1 MVMEQL
7 TIQTLASWFGM
18 EIQDSREVRHVA
30 TDSRDDN
37 ADGLFV
43 PIIGA
48 RVDGHDYI
56 EAAIKQG
63 AIVTFWE
70 QDRPLPEGII
80 AIPVASPLTALQ
92 EAAARYLAEINPKVV
107 AITGSNGKTSTK
119 DMIAVV
125 LGETFKTHKTAGN
138 FNSDVGL
145 PLTVLRMP
153 RDTEVAVLEMG
164 MNGFGQIEL
173 LSKLAKPDIAFVTN
187 IGESHGEQVGGRE
200 GIAKAKLEIKAGLK
214 PDGVLIVDADEPLL
228 NEAGGYRVGY
238 DSTAD
243 GKLEVVEATFD
254 ASIFRYNN
262 ELYELKVLGAHQI
275 RNAAYAI
282 ACGLKFGL
290 GHDTIQRGL
299 DRVQLTSM
307 RMEKRMFGDA
317 HLVNDAYNASPT
329 SMIAAVE
336 TIKTLE
342 GFSRRVLVLGDM
354 YELGTEEV
362 AQHEQVG
369 HAITAP
375 VTDCVLIGEKAKW
388 IAAGIT
394 DPRVNVT
401 MVPTVEEAKVL
412 LGSYQRPQTVILL
425 KASRGLALER
435 LVQ

>member
-1 MVMEQL
+1 MEQL

-18 EIQDSREVRHVA
+18 KTDDTREVRRVA
-30 TDSRDDN
+30 TDSREDN

-56 EAAIKQG
+56 EAAVKQG

-70 QDRPLPEGII
+70 QDRPLPEGIV
-80 AIPVASPLTALQ
+80 AIPVASPLQALQ
-92 EAAARYLAEINPKVV
+92 EAAARYLAEIDPKVV

-214 PDGVLIVDADEPLL
+214 PGGVLIVDADEPLL
-228 NEAGGYRVGY
+228 SEAGGYRVGY
-238 DSTAD
+238 EATAD

-307 RMEKRMFGDA
+307 RMEKRMVGDA
-317 HLVNDAYNASPT
+317 HLINDAYNASPT
-329 SMIAAVE
+329 SMIAAIE
-336 TIKTLE
+336 TMKTLE
-342 GFSRRVLVLGDM
+342 GFTRRVLVLGDM
-354 YELGTEEV
+354 YELGADEV
-362 AQHEQVG
+362 MQHESVG
-369 HAITAP
+369 LVITAP

-388 IAAGIT
+388 IANGIT

-401 MVPTVEEAKVL
+401 TVPTVEEAKVL

>member
-1 MVMEQL
+1 MEQL

-18 EIQDSREVRHVA
+18 EIDDTREVRHVA

-70 QDRPLPEGII
+70 QNRPLPEGVV
-80 AIPVASPLTALQ
+80 AIPVASPLQALQ

-200 GIAKAKLEIKAGLK
+200 GIAKAKLEITAGLK
-214 PDGVLIVDADEPLL
+214 PDGTLIVDADEPLL
-228 NEAGGYRVGY
+228 REAGGYRVGY
-238 DSTAD
+238 EATAD

-254 ASIFRYNN
+254 ASIFRYNH

-317 HLVNDAYNASPT
+317 HLINDAYNASPT
-329 SMIAAVE
+329 SMIAAIE
-336 TIKTLE
+336 TMKTLE
-342 GFSRRVLVLGDM
+342 GFTRRVLVLGDM
-354 YELGTEEV
+354 YELGADEFT
-362 AQHEQVG
+362 QHESVG
-369 HAITAP
+369 HVITAP
-375 VTDCVLIGEKAKW
+375 ITDCLLIGEKAKW
-388 IAAGIT
+388 IADGIT
-394 DPRVNVT
+394 DLRVNVT
-401 MVPTVEEAKVL
+401 TVPTVEEAKAL

>member
-1 MVMEQL
+1 MEQL
-7 TIQTLASWFGM
+7 TVQKLASWFGM
-18 EIQDSREVRHVA
+18 DLHDERLVERVA
-30 TDSRDDN
+30 TDSRDAN
-37 ADGLFV
+37 EAGLFV
-43 PIIGA
+43 PIVGA

-56 EAAIKQG
+56 EAAVEKG

-70 QDRPLPEGII
+70 EGRPKPDNLVVITVKSTIE
-80 AIPVASPLTALQ
+80 ALQ
-92 EAAARYLAEINPKVV
+92 TAAARYLEEINPLVV

-119 DMIAVV
+119 DMVAVV
-125 LGETFKTHKTAGN
+125 LEEKFKTHKTAGN

-228 NEAGGYRVGY
+228 SEAGGYRVGY
-238 DSTAD
+238 EATAD

-317 HLVNDAYNASPT
+317 HLINDAYNASPT
-329 SMIAAVE
+329 SMIAAIE
-336 TIKTLE
+336 TMKTLE
-342 GFSRRVLVLGDM
+342 GFTRRVLVLGDM
-354 YELGTEEV
+354 YELGADEV
-362 AQHEQVG
+362 TQHESVG
-369 HAITAP
+369 RVITAP

-388 IAAGIT
+388 IANGIT

-401 MVPTVEEAKVL
+401 TVPTVEEAKVL

>member
-18 EIQDSREVRHVA
+18 KTDDTREVRRVA

-56 EAAIKQG
+56 EAAVKQG

-70 QDRPLPEGII
+70 QDRPLPEGIV
-80 AIPVASPLTALQ
+80 AIPVASPLQALQ
-92 EAAARYLAEINPKVV
+92 EAAARYLAEIDPKVV

-228 NEAGGYRVGY
+228 SEAGGYRVGY
-238 DSTAD
+238 EATAD

-317 HLVNDAYNASPT
+317 HLINDAYNASPT
-329 SMIAAVE
+329 SMIAAIE
-336 TIKTLE
+336 TMKTLE
-342 GFSRRVLVLGDM
+342 GFTRRVLVLGDM
-354 YELGTEEV
+354 YELGADEV
-362 AQHEQVG
+362 TQHESVG
-369 HAITAP
+369 RVITAP

-388 IAAGIT
+388 IANGIT

>member
-1 MVMEQL
+1 MEQL

-18 EIQDSREVRHVA
+18 EIHDSREVHHVA

-80 AIPVASPLTALQ
+80 AIPVSSPLTALQ

-354 YELGTEEV
+354 YELGTDEI

-369 HAITAP
+369 HCITAP
-375 VTDCVLIGEKAKW
+375 VTDCILIGEKAKW

>member
-1 MVMEQL
+1 MEQL

-18 EIQDSREVRHVA
+18 EIDDMREVRHVT

-37 ADGLFV
+37 TDGLFI

-80 AIPVASPLTALQ
+80 AIPVDSPLKALQ

-107 AITGSNGKTSTK
+107 AVTGSNGKTSTK

-125 LGETFKTHKTAGN
+125 LGEAFKTHKTAGN

-173 LSKLAKPDIAFVTN
+173 LSKLAKPDVAFVTN

-214 PDGVLIVDADEPLL
+214 PDGTLIVDADEPLL
-228 NEAGGYRVGY
+228 REAGGYRVGY
-238 DSTAD
+238 EATAD
-243 GKLEVVEATFD
+243 GKLQVVEARFD
-254 ASIFRYNN
+254 ASIFRYND

-307 RMEKRMFGDA
+307 RMEKQMFGDA
-317 HLVNDAYNASPT
+317 HLINDAYNASPT
-329 SMIAAVE
+329 SMVAAIE
-336 TIKTLE
+336 TMKTLE

-354 YELGTEEV
+354 YELGTDEV
-362 AQHEQVG
+362 VQHEQVG
-369 HAITAP
+369 HVITAP
-375 VTDCVLIGEKAKW
+375 VTDCLLIGEKAKW
-388 IAAGIT
+388 IANGIT

-401 MVPTVEEAKVL
+401 MVSTVEEAKRL
-412 LGSYQRPQTVILL
+412 LSSYQRPQTVILL

>member
-1 MVMEQL
+1 MEQL

-18 EIQDSREVRHVA
+18 ETDDTREVRHVA
-30 TDSRDDN
+30 TDSRDAN
-37 ADGLFV
+37 EDGLFV

-48 RVDGHDYI
+48 RVDGHEFID
-56 EAAIKQG
+56 AAVQNG

-70 QDRPLPEGII
+70 QDRPLPQGIV
-80 AIPVASPLTALQ
+80 AIPVDSPLKALQ
-92 EAAARYLAEINPKVV
+92 EAASRYLAEINPFVV

-125 LGETFKTHKTAGN
+125 LGEKFKTHKTAGN

-173 LSKLAKPDIAFVTN
+173 LSKLAKPDVAFVTN
-187 IGESHGEQVGGRE
+187 IGESHGEQVGGRS

-214 PDGVLIVDADEPLL
+214 KDGVLIVDADEPLL
-228 NEAGGYRVGY
+228 AHEGFRVGY
-238 DSTAD
+238 DATAD
-243 GKLEVVEATFD
+243 GKLDVVEATFD

-262 ELYELKVLGAHQI
+262 ELYELKVLGSHQI

-282 ACGLKFGL
+282 ACGLKLGL
-290 GHDTIQRGL
+290 DHKTIQRGL
-299 DRVQLTSM
+299 NRIQLTSM
-307 RMEKRMFGDA
+307 RMEKQMFGDA
-317 HLVNDAYNASPT
+317 HLINDAYNASPT
-329 SMIAAVE
+329 SMIAAIE

-354 YELGTEEV
+354 YELGTDEQS
-362 AQHEQVG
+362 QHERVG
-369 HAITAP
+369 HVITAP
-375 VTDCVLIGEKAKW
+375 VTDCVLIGDKAKW
-388 IAAGIT
+388 IAQGIR

-401 MVPTVEEAKVL
+401 MVETVEDAKAL

-425 KASRGLALER
+425 KASRGLTLER

>member
-1 MVMEQL
+1 MEQL

-18 EIQDSREVRHVA
+18 ETDDTREVRHVA
-30 TDSRDDN
+30 TDSRDGN
-37 ADGLFV
+37 EDGLFV

-48 RVDGHDYI
+48 RVDGHDFI
-56 EAAIKQG
+56 DAAVQKG

-70 QDRPLPEGII
+70 QGRPLPEGIV
-80 AIPVASPLTALQ
+80 AIPVESPLKALQ
-92 EAAARYLAEINPKVV
+92 EAAARYLAEIDPFVV

-119 DMIAVV
+119 DMVAVV
-125 LGETFKTHKTAGN
+125 LGEKFKTHKTAGN

-173 LSKLAKPDIAFVTN
+173 LSKLAKPDVAFVTN
-187 IGESHGEQVGGRE
+187 IGESHGEQVGGRS

-228 NEAGGYRVGY
+228 ANEGYRVGY
-238 DSTAD
+238 DATAD

-262 ELYELKVLGAHQI
+262 EFYELKVLGAHQI

-282 ACGLKFGL
+282 ACGLKLGL
-290 GHDTIQRGL
+290 DHETIQRGL
-299 DRVQLTSM
+299 NRVQLTSM
-307 RMEKRMFGDA
+307 RMEKQMFGDA
-317 HLVNDAYNASPT
+317 HLINDAYNASPT
-329 SMIAAVE
+329 SMIAAIE
-336 TIKTLE
+336 TVKTLE

-354 YELGTEEV
+354 YELGTDEQ
-362 AQHEQVG
+362 AQHESVG
-369 HAITAP
+369 HVITAP
-375 VTDCVLIGEKAKW
+375 VTDCVLIGDKAKW
-388 IAAGIT
+388 IAQGIS

-401 MVPTVEEAKVL
+401 MVPTVEEAKAL
-412 LGSYQRPQTVILL
+412 LSSYQRPQTVILL

>member
-1 MVMEQL
+1 MEQL

-18 EIQDSREVRHVA
+18 EIDDMREVRHVT

-37 ADGLFV
+37 TDGLFI

-80 AIPVASPLTALQ
+80 AIPVDSPLKALQ

-107 AITGSNGKTSTK
+107 AVTGSNGKTSTK

-125 LGETFKTHKTAGN
+125 LGEAFKTHKTAGN

-214 PDGVLIVDADEPLL
+214 PDGTLIVDADEPLL
-228 NEAGGYRVGY
+228 REAGGYRVGY
-238 DSTAD
+238 EATAD
-243 GKLEVVEATFD
+243 GKLQVVEARFD
-254 ASIFRYNN
+254 ASIFRYND

-307 RMEKRMFGDA
+307 RMEKQMFGDA
-317 HLVNDAYNASPT
+317 HLINDAYNASPT
-329 SMIAAVE
+329 SMVAAIE
-336 TIKTLE
+336 TMKTLE

-354 YELGTEEV
+354 YELGTDEV
-362 AQHEQVG
+362 VQHEQVG
-369 HAITAP
+369 HVITAP
-375 VTDCVLIGEKAKW
+375 VTDCLLIGEKAKW
-388 IAAGIT
+388 IANGIT

-401 MVPTVEEAKVL
+401 MVSTVEEAKRL
-412 LGSYQRPQTVILL
+412 LSSYQRPQTVILL

>member
-1 MVMEQL
+1 MEQL

-18 EIQDSREVRHVA
+18 KTDDTREVRRVA

-56 EAAIKQG
+56 EAAVKQG

-70 QDRPLPEGII
+70 QDRPLPEGIV
-80 AIPVASPLTALQ
+80 AIPVASPLQALQ
-92 EAAARYLAEINPKVV
+92 EAAARYLAEIDPKVV

-228 NEAGGYRVGY
+228 SEAGGYRVGY
-238 DSTAD
+238 EATAD

-317 HLVNDAYNASPT
+317 HLINDAYNASPT
-329 SMIAAVE
+329 SMIAAIE
-336 TIKTLE
+336 TMKTLE
-342 GFSRRVLVLGDM
+342 GFTRRVLVLGDM
-354 YELGTEEV
+354 YELGADEV
-362 AQHEQVG
+362 TQHESVG
-369 HAITAP
+369 RVITAP

-388 IAAGIT
+388 IANGIT

>member
-1 MVMEQL
+1 MEQV

-18 EIQDSREVRHVA
+18 TIEDTREVRRVA
-30 TDSRDDN
+30 TDSRDEN
-37 ADGLFV
+37 GAGLFV

-48 RVDGHDYI
+48 RVDGHDFIDKAI
-56 EAAIKQG
+56 EQG

-70 QDRPLPEGII
+70 EGRERPEGIVV
-80 AIPVASPLTALQ
+80 IPVPSPLKALQ
-92 EAAARYLAEINPKVV
+92 EAAARYLSEINPLVV

-119 DMIAVV
+119 DMVAVV
-125 LGETFKTHKTAGN
+125 LEEKFKTHKTAGN

-173 LSKLAKPDIAFVTN
+173 LSNIAKPDVAFVTN

-214 PDGVLIVDADEPLL
+214 DEGVLIVDADEPLL
-228 NEAGGYRVGY
+228 SGQGFRVGY
-238 DSTAD
+238 ADDAD
-243 GKLEVVEATFD
+243 GKIEVVETTFD
-254 ASIFRYNN
+254 ASIFRYDG
-262 ELYELKVLGAHQI
+262 ELFELKVLGAHQI

-282 ACGLKFGL
+282 ACGRQFGL
-290 GHDTIQRGL
+290 DHTMIQRGL
-299 DRVQLTSM
+299 DRVKLTTM
-307 RMEKRMFGDA
+307 RMEKQMFGDA
-317 HLVNDAYNASPT
+317 HLINDAYNASPT
-329 SMIAAVE
+329 SMIAAIE
-336 TIKTLE
+336 TVKSLV

-354 YELGTEEV
+354 YELGADEQ
-362 AQHEQVG
+362 AQHVQVG
-369 HAITAP
+369 HVISAP
-375 VTDCVLIGEKAKW
+375 VTDVILIGDKAKW
-388 IAAGIT
+388 IADGISA
-394 DPRVNVT
+394 VNINVT
-401 MVPTVEEAKVL
+401 HVGTVEEAKPL